1 LRESGVLTLDRVRA
15 GDFLWKSNATG
26 AFFQRFHNALPAIG
40 AAGNNLI
47 VVHIVETREWM
58 ASLVSLLSSFDVYF
72 VAYAVRWSN
81 FKRGNW
87 REELD
92 PSQGTVSH

>member
-1 LRESGVLTLDRVRA
+1 VHHVLPGKIILINGASSSGKSTLARAVQRQLDEPFWHRSIDHLRESGVLTLDRVRA

-47 VVHIVETREWM
+47 VVHIVER
-58 ASLVSLLSSFDVYF
+58 V
-72 VAYAVRWSN
+72 N
-81 FKRGNW
+81 G
-87 REELD
+87 
-92 PSQGTVSH
+92 